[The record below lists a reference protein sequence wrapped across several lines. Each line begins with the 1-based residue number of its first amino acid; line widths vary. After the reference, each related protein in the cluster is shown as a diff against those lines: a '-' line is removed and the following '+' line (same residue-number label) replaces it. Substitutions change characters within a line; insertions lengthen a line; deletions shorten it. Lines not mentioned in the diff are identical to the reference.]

1 MNEHDHEMFAWVR
14 LFNNYDLYSKSDS
27 PPEAAGLRS
36 YYQGLIDRYLPAK
49 LNL

>member
-1 MNEHDHEMFAWVR
+1 MFAWVR
-14 LFNNYDLYSKSDS
+14 LFNNYDLYSKSDN
-27 PPEAAGLRS
+27 PPDAAELRP